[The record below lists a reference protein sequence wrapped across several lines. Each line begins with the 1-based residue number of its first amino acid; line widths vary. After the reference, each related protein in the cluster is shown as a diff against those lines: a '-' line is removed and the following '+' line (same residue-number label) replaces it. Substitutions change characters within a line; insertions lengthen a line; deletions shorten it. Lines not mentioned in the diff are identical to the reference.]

1 MHYLNGPEVIGA
13 EHGKK
18 LMWESCC
25 W

>member
-13 EHGKK
+13 EHGKI